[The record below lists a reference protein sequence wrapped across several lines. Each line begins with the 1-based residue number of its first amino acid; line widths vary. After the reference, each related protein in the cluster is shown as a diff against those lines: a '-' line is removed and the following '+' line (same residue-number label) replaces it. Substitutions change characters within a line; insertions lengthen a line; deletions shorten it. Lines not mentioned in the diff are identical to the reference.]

1 MYNVEKIDIGAG
13 EVFGST
19 LEAFATGHKVVVHQG
34 GTGSGKTYDLMLYLI
49 FCVLMKRENQVI
61 TIVSESKPHLDIG
74 VIRYLKTITQQLGI
88 FTKDS
93 WNISKSIFKYE
104 PTGSLIEFFSADR
117 IEKALGARR
126 DWLYGNEINS
136 LKFEVWEE
144 LARRSENIIADF
156 NPTSQ
161 FWLEDWVKYYDNL
174 KIIKSNYLDNPFLPE
189 TERSRIEKR
198 ASMDANFRRIHI
210 DCEYGQ
216 YEGLIFKD
224 IELVDEMP
232 QEMHIYG
239 LDFGYTNDPSALI
252 KVLVTGESIYL
263 DEIIYSTGLR
273 NIDISNRMSENG
285 LTKND
290 IIYADGAE
298 PKSVDDL
305 YYYGWNIHGVKKK
318 GEIMYGID
326 LMLQYK
332 IKVTKR
338 SVNLIKEFRNY
349 AYDTDKNGLQ
359 LNKPIDAWNHGI
371 DAARYAVISQQEM
384 KLEYVDLNYN
394 TDSLIL

>member
-1 MYNVEKIDIGAG
+1 MEKI
-13 EVFGST
+13 ELYTGSMFPK
-19 LEAFATGHKVVVHQG
+19 LRKAFEGGKEVVVLMG
-34 GTGSGKTYDLMLYLI
+34 GTGSGKTYEAMMFLVFY
-49 FCVLMKRENQVI
+49 VLFSKTLKNQII
-61 TIVSESKPHLDIG
+61 TVVSESRPHLDIG
-74 VIRYLKTITQQLGI
+74 VIRYMKKFITDVNMFNQRNWNASRAI
-88 FTKDS
+88 FTNKRNG
-93 WNISKSIFKYE
+93 NI
-104 PTGSLIEFFSADR
+104 LEFFSADR

-126 DWLYGNEINS
+126 DWLFGNEVNS
-136 LKFEVWEE
+136 LKHGVWEE
-144 LARRSENIIADF
+144 LARRSKYIIADF
-156 NPTSQ
+156 NPTSK
-161 FWLEDWVKYYDNL
+161 FWLEDWMENYNNTE
-174 KIIKSNYLDNPFLPE
+174 IIKSNYLDNPFLPDV
-189 TERSRIEKR
+189 ERERIIRR
-198 ASMDANFRRIHI
+198 ARRDANFRRVHI

>member
-1 MYNVEKIDIGAG
+1 
-13 EVFGST
+13 
-19 LEAFATGHKVVVHQG
+19 
-34 GTGSGKTYDLMLYLI
+34 
-49 FCVLMKRENQVI
+49 
-61 TIVSESKPHLDIG
+61 
-74 VIRYLKTITQQLGI
+74 
-88 FTKDS
+88 
-93 WNISKSIFKYE
+93 
-104 PTGSLIEFFSADR
+104 
-117 IEKALGARR
+117 
-126 DWLYGNEINS
+126 
-136 LKFEVWEE
+136 
-144 LARRSENIIADF
+144 
-156 NPTSQ
+156 
-161 FWLEDWVKYYDNL
+161 
-174 KIIKSNYLDNPFLPE
+174 
-189 TERSRIEKR
+189 
-198 ASMDANFRRIHI
+198 
-210 DCEYGQ
+210 
-216 YEGLIFKD
+216 
-224 IELVDEMP
+224 
-232 QEMHIYG
+232 
-239 LDFGYTNDPSALI
+239 
-252 KVLVTGESIYL
+252 
-263 DEIIYSTGLR
+263 
-273 NIDISNRMSENG
+273 MSENG

>member
-1 MYNVEKIDIGAG
+1 MRIVELNRGNIFKRTQKALDNNKNIII
-13 EVFGST
+13 
-19 LEAFATGHKVVVHQG
+19 HKG

-49 FCVLMKRENQVI
+49 FIALQQKEQII
-61 TIVSESKPHLDIG
+61 TVVSESRPHLEIGTVRYLMQITKDIG
-74 VIRYLKTITQQLGI
+74 MVNKST
-88 FTKDS
+88 
-93 WNISKSIFKYE
+93 WNSSKLVLTYKPTKSI
-104 PTGSLIEFFSADR
+104 LEFFSADR

-126 DWLYGNEINS
+126 TWLFGNEIDS
-136 LKFEVWEE
+136 LKFDVWDE
-144 LARRSENIIADF
+144 LARRSKYVLADF
-156 NPTSQ
+156 NPRHQ
-161 FWLEDWVKYYDNL
+161 FWLEKWLDYNENYS
-174 KIIKSNYLDNPFLPE
+174 IIKSNYLDNPMLPDYE
-189 TERSRIEKR
+189 KQRIIRR
-198 ASMDANFRRIHI
+198 ARRDANFRRVHI

-232 QEMHIYG
+232 QGMHIYG

-359 LNKPIDAWNHGI
+359 LNKPIDGWNHGI
-371 DAARYAVISQQEM
+371 DAARYAVISHQER
-384 KLEYVDLNYN
+384 KLEYTDLTYNNY
-394 TDSLIL
+394 SLIL